1 MGDEPE
7 ETDSV
12 RWVVPKEPGLV
23 RVDWF
28 ELLLIPHEVLRWCR
42 EILLFP
48 LSRHGRKFNSP
59 NSAATEQE
67 SLVTN
72 FGSERANR
80 RSV

>member
-1 MGDEPE
+1 VGEEPE

-42 EILLFP
+42 EILIFP
-48 LSRHGRKFNSP
+48 CRDTDASSKVPTAQRR
-59 NSAATEQE
+59 
-67 SLVTN
+67 
-72 FGSERANR
+72 NR
-80 RSV
+80 SGL